1 MIRILATAIFALIF
15 CVLAFFLRT
24 QSCAQSETFTTTPP
38 AQEAQESDETQ
49 DAEESE
55 PGEESSEATEQG
67 ATSQEEASAEGSAQ
81 EAPTGT
87 PESSKSANSS
97 ASSSE
102 NSTENST
109 ANSSATP
116 PVTTK
121 ERKKLDK
128 EMKAMR
134 KAFDKSDY
142 DEALE
147 SASELIGW
155 LRCSG
160 FANAERGTEED
171 KIYRESLKE
180 ATELAA
186 KAANHVEEPTIPS
199 SKATYFQF

>member
-1 MIRILATAIFALIF
+1 MIRILATAICAALV
-15 CVLAFFLRT
+15 CGLAFFLRT
-24 QSCAQSETFTTTPP
+24 QSCANSETFTMTPP
-38 AQEAQESDETQ
+38 AQDAQESDETQ
-49 DAEESE
+49 DAEESSE
-55 PGEESSEATEQG
+55 TTESTQN
-67 ATSQEEASAEGSAQ
+67 ATSQKEASAEGAAQ
-81 EAPTGT
+81 EAPKGT
-87 PESSKSANSS
+87 PDSSKSANS
-97 ASSSE
+97 
-102 NSTENST
+102 
-109 ANSSATP
+109 ANSSANST
-116 PVTTK
+116 VTTK
-121 ERKKLDK
+121 ERMKLEK

-142 DEALE
+142 EKALE

>member
-1 MIRILATAIFALIF
+1 MIRILATAICAALV
-15 CVLAFFLRT
+15 CGLAFFLRT
-24 QSCAQSETFTTTPP
+24 QSCANSETFTMTPP
-38 AQEAQESDETQ
+38 AQEAQESDATQ

-55 PGEESSEATEQG
+55 AAEESSETTESTQN
-67 ATSQEEASAEGSAQ
+67 ATSQKEASAEGAAQ
-81 EAPTGT
+81 EAPKGT
-87 PESSKSANSS
+87 PDSSKSASSS
-97 ASSSE
+97 ASSSA
-102 NSTENST
+102 NST
-109 ANSSATP
+109 
-116 PVTTK
+116 VTTK
-121 ERKKLDK
+121 ERMKLEK

-142 DEALE
+142 EKALE